1 MSTPTTI
8 PPPPPDPDDG
18 EIPDTDPA
26 PATLA
31 PATGAADRV
40 ARERVTLPDCPHPH
54 PAGTPER
61 DEQAMMSNAKDREL
75 SMIVWV
81 LIAGFLLW
89 LGAVGIGLDSCVP
102 ERGRDGPPVAGHAA
116 AWLRA
121 TPTAWRR

>member
-1 MSTPTTI
+1 MTTPTTI

-31 PATGAADRV
+31 PPRV
-40 ARERVTLPDCPHPH
+40 PLISWPEERVTLPDCPHPQREH
-54 PAGTPER
+54 LSETSKP
-61 DEQAMMSNAKDREL
+61 MSNARDREL
-75 SMIVWV
+75 SMIVG
-81 LIAGFLLW
+81 ADRGFLLW

-102 ERGRDGPPVAGHAA
+102 ERDEMDHPVAGHAA

-121 TPTAWRR
+121 TP